1 MSPRSIPLVPYAAC
15 AACTAHVYMTYQAQR
30 TRRQAP
36 FLSSASNL
44 SFRSTKSPPTDG
56 RPSIC
61 SPVSGACGS
70 QARGGA
76 DGCTVV
82 CMASG
87 DAIAHPRH
95 ELFLQWHARPETEVH
110 LGVYVAQL
118 PPSHVLPPRKSTKF
132 RAPASQLV
140 DFSFSSILQLQWHA
154 RPHRRSQVGR
164 LGMGYGYPRGPADL
178 LAT

>member
-118 PPSHVLPPRKSTKF
+118 PPSHVLPPRKSTTF
-132 RAPASQLV
+132 RAGSAGLSARGLY
-140 DFSFSSILQLQWHA
+140 FSSILQLQHA
-154 RPHRRSQVGR
+154 RAFTSSSAIAGWQVGNGVW
-164 LGMGYGYPRGPADL
+164 LPAW
-178 LAT
+178 TC